1 MQSLC
6 FLCIIKIIV
15 LNAYTKAKKTL
26 VSLPAVR
33 NQVNFVAGSLIQ
45 NNIDGD
51 TQLCLIVEGVTFQF
65 FENLD
70 PHFISFI

>member
-1 MQSLC
+1 MQYLC

-15 LNAYTKAKKTL
+15 LSAYTKAKEML
-26 VSLPAVR
+26 VGLPAVR

-51 TQLCLIVEGVTFQF
+51 TQLCLIVEGVTFLFFQF
-65 FENLD
+65 F
-70 PHFISFI
+70 FSIF